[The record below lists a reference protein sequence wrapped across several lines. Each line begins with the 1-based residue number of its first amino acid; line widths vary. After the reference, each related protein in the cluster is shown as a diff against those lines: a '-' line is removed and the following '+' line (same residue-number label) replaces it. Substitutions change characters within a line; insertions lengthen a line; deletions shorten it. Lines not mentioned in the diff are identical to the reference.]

1 MIDKIQE
8 IHLRHER
15 AHMAPSDWWTVT
27 GADAHQDRAFLLNK
41 VWEMREVLL
50 TQKTETIRLTRE
62 LEEARNDL
70 QFHKERA
77 ENFECRLRSAI
88 AVLEG

>member
-41 VWEMREVLL
+41 VWELSAKLEQLRE
-50 TQKTETIRLTRE
+50 
-62 LEEARNDL
+62 
-70 QFHKERA
+70 
-77 ENFECRLRSAI
+77 ENRRMHDTFKNLALKLRRG
-88 AVLEG
+88 LGDNP